1 MTKQM
6 TWGRH
11 PDYAGGQWIKLF
23 KGTDIHRMTERRAQ
37 GFELRV
43 MPEWFH
49 PEETISRILSEED
62 RKTAFIRTVTNMSG
76 AKQRWKER
84 AETGLSDG
92 QLSEALSYELGIAGG
107 SSSHNSI
114 NIAYKRAGLKIW
126 ASWQNVNSCI
136 DAPIFEGQQTIAMAR
151 KIFDIADPADRQMSL
166 F

>member
-23 KGTDIHRMTERRAQ
+23 KGRDIHRMTERRAQ

-43 MPEWFH
+43 MPEWFY
-49 PEETISRILSEED
+49 PEETISRILSGED
-62 RKTAFIRTVTNMSG
+62 RETAFIRAVTNMSG

-84 AETGLSDG
+84 AETGLSEE
-92 QLSEALSYELGIAGG
+92 QLSEALHYELGIAGG
-107 SSSHNSI
+107 NSCHNSI
-114 NIAYKRAGLKIW
+114 NIAYKGAGLKIW
-126 ASWQNVNSCI
+126 ASLQSVNPCI
-136 DAPIFEGQQTIAMAR
+136 DAPIFEGKQTIAMAR
-151 KIFDIADPADRQMSL
+151 EIFEIVDPADRQMNL